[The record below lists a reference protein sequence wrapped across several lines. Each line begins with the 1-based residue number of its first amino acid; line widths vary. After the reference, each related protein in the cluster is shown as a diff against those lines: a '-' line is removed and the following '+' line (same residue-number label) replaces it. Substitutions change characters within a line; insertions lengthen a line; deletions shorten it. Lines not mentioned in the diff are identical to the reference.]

1 MRIFELLDQY
11 EGICRR
17 FFFGCSAKLNKTFKA
32 NLIEILILI
41 MGRTPKDKLSSA
53 RTLRMVQTLN
63 ASELKAKSMTFSEW
77 YLSVLKRH
85 RDNLLKI
92 TPLLVSDAAFSN
104 LPFVTGLKET
114 GFSLISCLRSNAVL
128 FYIYDGSRTGKR
140 GRPKTKD
147 VKIDFTNPDKSR
159 MKRIDID
166 THEGEAYELIAWN
179 KSLYRK
185 YA

>member
-32 NLIEILILI
+32 NIIEILILI

-53 RTLRMVQTLN
+53 RMLRMVQALN
-63 ASELKAKSMTFSEW
+63 ASELKAKSMTLSEW
-77 YLSVLKRH
+77 YLLVLKRH

-92 TPLLVSDAAFSN
+92 TPLLVADAAFSN

-114 GFSLISCLRSNAVL
+114 GFSLISRLRSNGVL

-140 GRPKTKD
+140 GRQRPRTA
-147 VKIDFTNPDKSR
+147 R
-159 MKRIDID
+159 
-166 THEGEAYELIAWN
+166 LI
-179 KSLYRK
+179 SQISTSPG
-185 YA
+185 

>member
-32 NLIEILILI
+32 NIIEILILI

-77 YLSVLKRH
+77 YLPVLKRH

-92 TPLLVSDAAFSN
+92 TPLLVADAAFSN
-104 LPFVTGLKET
+104 LPFYKDSYCRV
-114 GFSLISCLRSNAVL
+114 SAVNNRVIVDNNPAITRFL
-128 FYIYDGSRTGKR
+128 PTIMPQSKVNKR
-140 GRPKTKD
+140 K
-147 VKIDFTNPDKSR
+147 VN
-159 MKRIDID
+159 
-166 THEGEAYELIAWN
+166 
-179 KSLYRK
+179 
-185 YA
+185 